1 MEETQG
7 LQLASPAVVLDGVD
21 PHLISFVQHLAAI
34 HLVVFGIDLVV
45 TSGKD
50 SIHSPGSL
58 HAQGKA
64 VDVRIK
70 DLEPDAQLLFFSI
83 LAYAAPANGI
93 AVFDERALG
102 SEAHVHLESHWT

>member
-1 MEETQG
+1 MDETQG
-7 LQLASPAVVLDGVD
+7 LLLAGPQVVLDGVD

-34 HLVVFGIDLVV
+34 HLVIFGSDLVL

-58 HAQGKA
+58 HAQGRA
-64 VDVRIK
+64 VDVRIR
-70 DLEPDAQLLFFSI
+70 DLSPDSQLLFLSI
-83 LAYAAPANGI
+83 VAYAAPLNNI

-102 SEAHVHLESHWT
+102 AESHVHLEYHG